1 MCGIIASFSS
11 NKFNQAEKIQ
21 NLKMLGSLEKRGPDA
36 SNFISQNHVF
46 LGHTRLSIIDTR
58 SIANQPFSNVEGRYT
73 ILFNGEIYNY
83 KDLKEKLIIKGH
95 VFKTNSDT
103 EVILNLFIEE
113 LISLATL

>member
-58 SIANQPFSNVEGRYT
+58 SFLIN
-73 ILFNGEIYNY
+73 LFQMLRADIPSYLMVKY
-83 KDLKEKLIIKGH
+83 IIIK
-95 VFKTNSDT
+95 
-103 EVILNLFIEE
+103 I
-113 LISLATL
+113 